1 MNQWQITEPHKNLYR
16 PSCKISR
23 QHLAIHHTW
32 QSNDTCF
39 LCCPHKLSIHHSFF
53 LCLLLF
59 SGEKTC
65 KREFR
70 MSSKVAVTQHSIV
83 QWALAVSQRVLLQHS
98 TRRGAL
104 NQPQTVQILKKKIE
118 KKTASSTLNAK
129 ISIQLLFIVT
139 THMHISHPLTFWVL
153 GILDVATH
161 CVPEVLKRMAW
172 FGYRVALL
180 GTGGQASCRGK
191 GQHIGMRVQRG
202 REHLLIGSF
211 HARRSTCTSGSIQT
225 DVTLQNV
232 DTGIAHK

>member
-1 MNQWQITEPHKNLYR
+1 
-16 PSCKISR
+16 
-23 QHLAIHHTW
+23 
-32 QSNDTCF
+32 
-39 LCCPHKLSIHHSFF
+39 
-53 LCLLLF
+53 
-59 SGEKTC
+59 
-65 KREFR
+65 

-104 NQPQTVQILKKKIE
+104 NQPQTVQIIK

-139 THMHISHPLTFWVL
+139 THMHISRPLTFWVL

-191 GQHIGMRVQRG
+191 GQHIGMWVQRG

-225 DVTLQNV
+225 DVTLQKAG
-232 DTGIAHK
+232 TGVTHK